1 VQLVRRTGVHLC
13 PDASRLLPRL
23 FVAGQDNFGTQQTR
37 GSLVLD
43 RVMQLSEEQVEI
55 ALGEVVG
62 RYGGRH
68 ENLFFLFDAH
78 AQRFARPILRGNGI
92 SESRWKLIG
101 AMFTHEYSIEGASLS
116 NPSIVPH
123 PDQSGCA
130 DGDLRF
136 VMTVRC
142 IGEGHRSSIGF
153 RTGTITGDGTV
164 AVDTPGRNLDAG
176 AHGEAPISK
185 SSFTHLLEDLH
196 THGENARFVL
206 GNLGDTFTFS
216 ELEVQSGRLLHNR
229 DSYRNVDETIRNLHD
244 VAGCTYS
251 VRFGP
256 TSRISERVLWPFAD
270 KEIQGMEDARCVR
283 FVDDSGQPTWFASYT
298 AFDGRSIAQQ
308 LLSTTDFENFESRPL
323 TGRAATGKG
332 LAIFPRTVGGQYV
345 ALSRADH
352 ESNAITTSD
361 HIEHWDEM
369 HTVQVP
375 TRPWELIQMG
385 NSGSPI
391 ETEAGWLALTHAVG
405 PMRTYCLSAMLLDL
419 NDPTRVLGSL
429 DRPLMSPEPD
439 ESYGYV
445 PNVVY
450 SCGSLLHH
458 RTLVIPYGIADHSI
472 GVATVSVDDLLEVL
486 TT

>member
-1 VQLVRRTGVHLC
+1 MQLVRRTGVHLC

-405 PMRTYCLSAMLLDL
+405 PMRTYCLSAILLDL
-419 NDPTRVLGSL
+419 DDPTRVLGSL

-450 SCGSLLHH
+450 SCGSLLHR

>member
-1 VQLVRRTGVHLC
+1 MQLIRRTGIHLR

-43 RVMQLSEEQVEI
+43 RVMQLSEEQVEL

-62 RYGGRH
+62 RYAGRH

-78 AQRFARPILRGNGI
+78 AQRFARPILRNNGI

-153 RTGTITGDGTV
+153 RTGTVTADGTV
-164 AVDTPGRNLDAG
+164 GVDAPGPNLDAG

-206 GNLGDTFTFS
+206 GDLGESFTFS
-216 ELEVQSGRLLHNR
+216 ELEVQLGRLLHNR
-229 DSYRNVDETIRNLHD
+229 DAYRNVDETIRHLHN
-244 VAGCTYS
+244 VAECTYS

-270 KEIQGMEDARCVR
+270 VEVQGMEDARCVR
-283 FVDDSGQPTWFASYT
+283 FVDDSGEPTWFASYT
-298 AFDGRSIAQQ
+298 AFDGRTIAQQ
-308 LLSTTDFENFESRPL
+308 LLSTTDFETFESRPL
-323 TGRAATGKG
+323 TGRAAAGKG
-332 LAIFPRTVGGQYV
+332 LAIFPRTVGGRYV

-361 HIEHWDEM
+361 RIEHWDEM

-405 PMRTYCLSAMLLDL
+405 PMRTYCLSAVLLDL
-419 NDPTRVLGSL
+419 HEPTRVLGSL

-450 SCGSLLHH
+450 SCGSLLH
-458 RTLVIPYGIADHSI
+458 RGTLVIPYGIADHSI
-472 GVATVSVDDLLEVL
+472 GVATVPVDDLLEVL
-486 TT
+486 TG

>member
-405 PMRTYCLSAMLLDL
+405 PMRTYCLSAILLDL
-419 NDPTRVLGSL
+419 DDPTRVLGSL

-450 SCGSLLHH
+450 SCGSLLHR